1 MSRPPLQP
9 LFEDQKGLPESWR
22 GLVFVEVSPRMGTR
36 HGIQESSGVCETKGH
51 LYHGLEVHIPQNMYV
66 ET

>member
-1 MSRPPLQP
+1 M
-9 LFEDQKGLPESWR
+9 
-22 GLVFVEVSPRMGTR
+22 FVEVSPRMGTR

-51 LYHGLEVHIPQNMYV
+51 LYHGLEVRIPQNMYV